1 MLAIVHDAMVGFFQL
16 MQSISLYCRANF
28 PQIGRTAAL
37 LFFTAAA
44 GFLNVVTG
52 QEATAPPEDAVAIF
66 SEAQSLHEKN
76 DLSGAIKLYDR
87 ALKIVPEFVEAE
99 YQRSVAY
106 LALGDLAEAEKGYR
120 RSLAVRPDWSLAMTG
135 LGSLLV
141 QRGEFAEAEKLLT
154 KVLADEP
161 QSALALIALTEIRLK
176 SKAPHEALRG
186 LLSKVDHLTS
196 KANPLASIWA
206 AQAALEARLGLQADA
221 KASIAKAL
229 ALDRSNGNAL
239 FQLADISIVEGDI
252 VRATDAVRRLEE
264 LRADPDAIRL
274 LRARIFAYDR
284 KIDEAL
290 NQLDAMTRAT
300 AESGELRERITAV
313 RSTNVDDLEKRLA
326 ADPTN
331 TALLGRLCSLFRISN
346 PTKARGYCRRA
357 YDLEPHNVDHA
368 VGFGAALVQDRQ
380 FEGAVNI
387 FRKILASVPDNATAR
402 ANLATALFQLKR
414 YPEAKIEFGWLAD
427 NQPRS
432 AGAYFFLGIIH
443 DQMGESLDAM
453 ANYQQYIRLADP
465 AENKLDIE
473 KVNLRLPV
481 LQKLIKK

>member
-1 MLAIVHDAMVGFFQL
+1 MPVCHPSKFSA
-16 MQSISLYCRANF
+16 
-28 PQIGRTAAL
+28 IGRIAAL
-37 LFFTAAA
+37 LFLAAAA
-44 GFLNVVTG
+44 GFSNIVIG
-52 QEATAPPEDAVAIF
+52 QEAAEPQGDAVVIF
-66 SEAQSLHEKN
+66 REAQNLHEKN
-76 DLSGAIKLYDR
+76 DLAGAIKLYDR

-120 RSLAVRPDWSLAMTG
+120 RTLTVRPDWSLAMTA

-154 KVLADEP
+154 RVLGDEP

-176 SKAPHEALRG
+176 SKASHAVLRG
-186 LLSKVDHLTS
+186 LLSKIALLTS
-196 KANPLASIWA
+196 KASPTASIWA
-206 AQAALEARLGLQADA
+206 AQSALEATLGLRDDA
-221 KASIAKAL
+221 KASLAKAL
-229 ALDRSNGNAL
+229 ILDPANRTAL
-239 FQLADISIVEGDI
+239 FQLADISITEGDV
-252 VRATDAVRRLEE
+252 VRATDTVRRLEAAN
-264 LRADPDAIRL
+264 ADPDAVRL
-274 LRARIFAYDR
+274 FRARIFASDR

-290 NQLDAMTRAT
+290 KQLDAMTRQT
-300 AESGELRERITAV
+300 AESGDLRERITAV

-326 ADPTN
+326 ADPAN

-357 YDLEPHNVDHA
+357 YDLEPSNVDHA
-368 VGFGAALVQDRQ
+368 VGFGAALVQDKQ

-387 FRKILASVPDNATAR
+387 FRKIIASAPDNATAR

-414 YPEAKIEFGWLAD
+414 YPEAKIEFGWLVD

-432 AGAYFFLGIIH
+432 AGAYLFLGIIH

-481 LQKLIKK
+481 LQKLFKK